1 MKLQQL
7 RYICEVARA
16 GLSVSEAAANLY
28 TSQPGVSKQI
38 RLLEQELGVPL
49 FKRNGK
55 HFTAMTPAGLA
66 IVDRAEQI
74 LLQVKNIRDIAQEF
88 ADEGRGSLAVA
99 TTHTQACY
107 ALPPVVTRF
116 RQRYPAVSLHIHQGT
131 PMQIA
136 EMAANRKVDFAI
148 ATEAL
153 ELFDSLIMMPCYHW
167 THCVIAPTGHPIL
180 AESPLTLE
188 RLVTY
193 PLITYVYGFTGRS
206 KLDRAF
212 DARGLKPNVV
222 FTATD
227 TTTIKTYTRLGLG
240 VGIIAKMAY
249 DPAVDVDL
257 KMIDAGS
264 VIEHSTTHIGFRRGA
279 LLRGYMYDFVQ
290 WFAPHLTKDVV
301 DSVMQARSKSDA
313 ERLFNAQLPNLL
325 MR

>member
-16 GLSVSEAAANLY
+16 GLSVSDAAANLY

-55 HFTAMTPAGLA
+55 HFTAMTPAGRA
-66 IVDRAEQI
+66 IVERAEQV
-74 LLQVKNIRDIAQEF
+74 LLQVKNIRDLAQEYS
-88 ADEGRGSLAVA
+88 DEGRGSLAVA

-107 ALPPVVTRF
+107 ALPPVVTAF
-116 RQRYPAVSLHIHQGT
+116 RQRYPQVSLHIHQGT

-136 EMAANRKVDFAI
+136 EMAANGEVDFAI

-153 ELFDSLIMMPCYHW
+153 ELFGDLIMMPCYHW
-167 THCVIAPTGHPIL
+167 THGVIAPAGHPVL
-180 AESPLTLE
+180 EKSPLTLE
-188 RLVTY
+188 RLADY

-206 KLDRAF
+206 KLDQAF
-212 DARGLKPNVV
+212 DAKGLKPNVV

-249 DPAVDVDL
+249 DPVADSDL
-257 KMIDAGS
+257 TIIDAGS
-264 VIEHSTTHIGFRRGA
+264 FIAHSTTHIGFRRGA
-279 LLRGYMYDFVQ
+279 LLRGYTYDFIQ
-290 WFAPHLTKDVV
+290 SFAPHLTRETVEAAIR
-301 DSVMQARSKSDA
+301 ARSKADA
-313 ERLFNAQLPNLL
+313 ERLFNAQLSHLA

>member
-28 TSQPGVSKQI
+28 TSQPGISKQI
-38 RLLEQELGVPL
+38 RLLEQELGVAL

-55 HFTAMTPAGLA
+55 HFTGMTPAGQA
-66 IVDRAEQI
+66 IIERAEQV

-88 ADEGRGSLAVA
+88 SDQGRGSLAVA

-107 ALPPVVTRF
+107 ALPPVVTTF
-116 RQRYPAVSLHIHQGT
+116 RERYPAVSLHIHQGT

-136 EMAANRKVDFAI
+136 EMAATGKVDFAI

-167 THCVIAPTGHPIL
+167 THGVIAPRGHPVL
-180 AESPLTLE
+180 AESPLTIEHLAA
-188 RLVTY
+188 Y

-206 KLDRAF
+206 KLDQAF
-212 DARGLKPNVV
+212 GARGLKPNVV

-249 DPAVDVDL
+249 DPEADADL
-257 KMIDAGS
+257 KMIDAGPL
-264 VIEHSTTHIGFRRGA
+264 IEHSTTHIGFRRGA
-279 LLRGYMYDFVQ
+279 LLRGYMYDFIQ
-290 WFAPHLTKDVV
+290 WFAPHLTRATVE
-301 DSVMQARSKSDA
+301 AAIGTRSKADA
-313 ERLFNAQLPNLL
+313 ERLFNAQLPHLV

>member
-38 RLLEQELGVPL
+38 RLLEQELGITL

-55 HFTAMTPAGLA
+55 HFTDLTPAGQA
-66 IVDRAEQI
+66 IVERAEQV
-74 LLQVKNIRDIAQEF
+74 LLQVKNIRDIAQEYS
-88 ADEGRGSLAVA
+88 DEGRGSLAVA

-107 ALPPVVTRF
+107 ALPPVVTKF
-116 RQRYPAVSLHIHQGT
+116 RARYPAVSLHIHQGT

-136 EMAANRKVDFAI
+136 EMAATGKVDFAI

-167 THCVIAPTGHPIL
+167 THGVIAPAGHPVL
-180 AESPLTLE
+180 AERPLTVE
-188 RLVTY
+188 RLATY

-206 KLDRAF
+206 KLDQAF
-212 DARGLKPNVV
+212 GAKGLKPNVV

-249 DPAVDVDL
+249 DAAADADL
-257 KMIDAGS
+257 KMIDAGPF
-264 VIEHSTTHIGFRRGA
+264 IEHSTTHIGFRRGT
-279 LLRGYMYDFVQ
+279 LLRGYMYDFIQ
-290 WFAPHLTKDVV
+290 SFAPHLTRATVEAAIG
-301 DSVMQARSKSDA
+301 ARSKADA
-313 ERLFNAQLPNLL
+313 ERLFRAQLTHLV